1 MELQGLHILTTRDSL
16 GTDHLKGML
25 EAKGARVSAIPTLSL
40 LPPDDW
46 SSFDQAAQSLAQFDW
61 AIFTSI
67 NAVFQTAKRL
77 KELGLP
83 WNPGLKIAA
92 VGQKT
97 ALELES
103 LGWKVSLVPKDF
115 QAEGLLKALEATRL
129 EGKRFFFPRAE
140 QAREL
145 LVDGLRF
152 LGAKVELVG
161 VYKNEP
167 AWENHAKLKA
177 CLEEDAPHWITF
189 TSASTVQ
196 NFLKVLGELPD
207 ALPRLASIGKVT
219 SMELRNKGMVATVTA
234 EPQTLE
240 GLVGAI
246 IKKEERDPSL

>member
-16 GTDHLKGML
+16 GTDHLKEML
-25 EAKGARVSAIPTLSL
+25 EAKGARVSAIPTIAL

-46 SSFDQAAQSLAQFDW
+46 SAFDQAARKLDQFDW

-77 KELGLP
+77 GELGIP
-83 WNPGLKIAA
+83 WNPGLKIGA

-97 ALELES
+97 ALELGN

-115 QAEGLLKALEATRL
+115 QAEGLLKALEATQP
-129 EGKRFFFPRAE
+129 EGKKFFFPRAE
-140 QAREL
+140 EAREL

-152 LGAKVELVG
+152 LGAQVELVG

-167 AWENHAKLKA
+167 AWENHPKLKA
-177 CLEEDAPHWITF
+177 CLEEDPPHWITF

-196 NFLKVLGELPD
+196 SFLRVLGEMPD
-207 ALPRLASIGKVT
+207 VLPRLAAIGKVT
-219 SMELRNKGMVATVTA
+219 SMEMRNKGMVATVTA

-240 GLVGAI
+240 GLVAAI
-246 IKKEERDPSL
+246 VKKEERDPSL